1 MQSAIISVR
10 SRQFVCGLFLSS
22 VLAVSLHAGQ
32 SIKLSW
38 TPAVSTNVA
47 GYKIYYG
54 TQSLS
59 YSNSIAAGNVTNL
72 TVAGFCPGK
81 TYYFSATTYDSAGNE
96 SSFASETSYTVPSV
110 PATLGNV
117 ARTGGQFSF
126 LVSGNSGSNYVVQ
139 ASSDLINW
147 VPVTTNTAPFV
158 FTDTNMAA
166 FCKRFYRTAAL

>member
-1 MQSAIISVR
+1 MQLKSFSVR
-10 SRQFVCGLFLSS
+10 SRQLVCGLFLSS

-32 SIKLSW
+32 SIKLTW
-38 TPAVSTNVA
+38 NQAGGTNVA

-54 TQSLS
+54 MQSLS
-59 YSNSIAAGNVTNL
+59 YSNSVTAGNTTNI
-72 TVAGFCPGK
+72 TISGFCPGK
-81 TYYFSATTYDSAGNE
+81 TYYFSATTYDSTGNE
-96 SSFASETSYTVPSV
+96 SSFASEMSYTVPSV
-110 PATLGNV
+110 AATLGNV
-117 ARTGGQFSF
+117 TRANGQFSF

-158 FTDTNMAA
+158 FTDTNTAA

>member
-1 MQSAIISVR
+1 MQSAIFNFR

-32 SIKLSW
+32 SIQLSW

-59 YSNSIAAGNVTNL
+59 YSNSVAAGNTTNISIS
-72 TVAGFCPGK
+72 GFCSGK

-96 SSFASETSYTVPSV
+96 SSFASETSYTVTSIPS
-110 PATLGNV
+110 TLGNV
-117 ARTGGQFSF
+117 TQTGGQFSF
-126 LVSGNSGSNYVVQ
+126 LVSGNAGSNYVVQ
-139 ASSDLINW
+139 ASSDLMTWSSI
-147 VPVTTNTAPFV
+147 TTNVAPFT
-158 FTDTNMAA
+158 FTDTNTAA
-166 FCKRFYRTAAL
+166 FCKRFYRTLAL